1 MKIRTLRPICLPSET
16 YVDYSR
22 REEVGTVTGWGATL
36 ISYSSSS
43 QSGLVKGSPDRG
55 SAADVL
61 NKLTDVV
68 ILGHEECD
76 SILENYERQ
85 TQSKAKLRD
94 SNLCGNSPRGDSCVG
109 DSGSGLVA
117 WNKEIQ
123 AYELIGVVSF
133 GVGCNSSISGNILS
147 DFI

>member
-1 MKIRTLRPICLPSET
+1 M
-16 YVDYSR
+16 DYSG

-43 QSGLVKGSPDRG
+43 QSGLVRGSPDRG

-61 NKLTDVV
+61 KKLTDVV

-85 TQSKAKLRD
+85 TQSNAKLRD
-94 SNLCGNSPRGDSCVG
+94 SNLCGNSPKGDSCSG

>member
-1 MKIRTLRPICLPSET
+1 M
-16 YVDYSR
+16 DYSG

-36 ISYSSSS
+36 ISYSSR
-43 QSGLVKGSPDRG
+43 QGGLVRGSPDRG

-61 NKLTDVV
+61 NKLTDVI
-68 ILGHEECD
+68 ILVHEECD

-85 TQSKAKLRD
+85 TQNKAKLRD

-117 WNKEIQ
+117 WNNEIQ

-133 GVGCNSSISGNILS
+133 GVGCAEEVTS
-147 DFI
+147 

>member
-1 MKIRTLRPICLPSET
+1 M
-16 YVDYSR
+16 
-22 REEVGTVTGWGATL
+22 TGWGATL
-36 ISYSSSS
+36 ISYSPR
-43 QSGLVKGSPDRG
+43 QGGLVKGVLDRG

-85 TQSKAKLRD
+85 TQNKAKLRD

-117 WNKEIQ
+117 WNNEIQ

-133 GVGCNSSISGNILS
+133 GVGCNTSISGDILN
-147 DFI
+147 DFIGILTDDDIDDRSEAARGLHKSQQGR